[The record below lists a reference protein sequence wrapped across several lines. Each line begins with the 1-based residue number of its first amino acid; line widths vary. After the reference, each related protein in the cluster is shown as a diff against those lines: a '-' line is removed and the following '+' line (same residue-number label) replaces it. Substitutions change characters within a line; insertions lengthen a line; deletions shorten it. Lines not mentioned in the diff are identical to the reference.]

1 MKQLLLHITVHLGG
15 GVGKAI
21 LGAASLCGEAF
32 RSQIVVLEEP
42 EKKNIIKDAQSAG
55 MQIYLRPSR
64 RLLEELMSQSDIV
77 ILNWWDHPLMA
88 GFLRNFPTVPC
99 RMVLWCHVNGCAY
112 PYVPF
117 RFLDKFDT
125 VFFTSAYSY
134 ENPLWS
140 REEAEKVREKSQVI
154 LGNGSFFPENMA
166 GRECYENQNGFVIGY
181 VGTLNYAKLSRHFVR
196 YCEAAAER
204 IPDSR
209 FLLAGDAG
217 EDLRRDIEESGI
229 REKFLLAG
237 YVEKVREI
245 YLSMDAMGYLLS
257 DQNYGTTENVILE
270 AMAYGIPVVA
280 FDGGVE
286 RGLIDNEENG
296 FLIHNRDEFAERM
309 YMLAR
314 DSGLR
319 ERIGKAGRRKVCE
332 RFSCRKN
339 IDNMIRACRRVCE
352 MEKMEHQ
359 FADVLGDSPFEWFL
373 CFTGKDR
380 GLFEVN
386 RQGWICEEIVSAN
399 PIYLGE
405 RKSSLRHFL
414 KYYPEDEWLGLIVS
428 AIAERRRE
436 DAKPEVP
443 I

>member
-1 MKQLLLHITVHLGG
+1 MERLILYITVHLGG

-140 REEAEKVREKSQVI
+140 REEAEKVRAKSQVI

-166 GRECYENQNGFVIGY
+166 GRECYENRNGFVIGY
-181 VGTLNYAKLSRHFVR
+181 R
-196 YCEAAAER
+196 
-204 IPDSR
+204 
-209 FLLAGDAG
+209 
-217 EDLRRDIEESGI
+217 
-229 REKFLLAG
+229 
-237 YVEKVREI
+237 
-245 YLSMDAMGYLLS
+245 
-257 DQNYGTTENVILE
+257 
-270 AMAYGIPVVA
+270 
-280 FDGGVE
+280 
-286 RGLIDNEENG
+286 
-296 FLIHNRDEFAERM
+296 
-309 YMLAR
+309 
-314 DSGLR
+314 
-319 ERIGKAGRRKVCE
+319 
-332 RFSCRKN
+332 
-339 IDNMIRACRRVCE
+339 
-352 MEKMEHQ
+352 
-359 FADVLGDSPFEWFL
+359 
-373 CFTGKDR
+373 
-380 GLFEVN
+380 
-386 RQGWICEEIVSAN
+386 
-399 PIYLGE
+399 
-405 RKSSLRHFL
+405 
-414 KYYPEDEWLGLIVS
+414 
-428 AIAERRRE
+428 
-436 DAKPEVP
+436 
-443 I
+443 